1 MGLTRTVLI
10 EDITGNG
17 SLGISIAAGTAV
29 DKAGNLAPAAGPSA
43 TFVVDNTPPTISVSS
58 PSASYTTGGPIDY
71 TVTYADA
78 NFASSSLVASDI
90 TLDQTG
96 TANGQVSVSGS
107 GLSYTVAIGG
117 IAGDGTLGI
126 SIAAGTATDLA
137 SNKAPASGPSASFTV
152 NNTPPTIS
160 ISPPSE
166 SYTAGGP
173 IDYTVTYAD
182 ANFASSNLVASDIT
196 LDETGTAN
204 GQVSVSGSGLS
215 YTVAIGGITGDG
227 TLGISI
233 AAGTATD
240 LAGNKAPASGTSASF
255 TVNNTPPT
263 ISISPPSESYT
274 TGGPIDYT
282 VTYADANFASSN
294 LVASDITLDQTGT
307 ANGQVS
313 VSGSGLSYTVAIGG
327 ITGDGT
333 LGISITARTATD
345 LAGNKAPASGPSATV
360 TVNTTGPTLAAAASA
375 TPDPVTGTSAAL
387 AVLGAD
393 IATGEPS
400 LTYTWVATT
409 YPNGAAPSL
418 SLDNGS
424 NAAQNITALFS
435 RAGDYTFQVTIADP
449 FGLSTTSS
457 VDVTVSQ
464 TLESIVVSP
473 SSATLVTGAAE
484 QFTGTADDQFGNA
497 LSVQPA
503 LTWSVAGSGG
513 IDGNGLYTAP
523 YASGSA
529 TVSVGLAGGG
539 GLTATAGV
547 TFSGQAPQ
555 WTSTN
560 GSSWAAAGNWEDE
573 GTGTILPAAP
583 GVRGVVGDTASFNA
597 GGLAGGTV
605 TLDGAN
611 PNLASISLDSGSNG
625 FTLAAGEPAGT
636 LLLENGTASANI
648 AVVGSQTISTPV
660 VLDSSVEVV
669 PTAGSQLTISGP
681 ISGTG
686 TSLTLNGD
694 GTLILSGANSY
705 GGTTVSDGVLVV
717 ANSSALGGGSSLMVR
732 AGASLLFGSPLEA
745 SPVAAVSAAPA
756 VISTPVTSANTTT
769 ITTIAPVAA
778 SQASVSPLMAN
789 AETLKTETLKSL
801 QRFSV
806 SVFSF
811 SQCRSAAGYL
821 TWLAQ
826 ATSDSYD
833 SEQHAKGLR
842 AIQALDA
849 VFAQYG

>member
-1 MGLTRTVLI
+1 MSVSGSGLSYTVAI
-10 EDITGNG
+10 GGITGDG
-17 SLGISIAAGTAV
+17 TLGISIAAGTAH
-29 DKAGNLAPAAGPSA
+29 DLAGNMASAAGPSA
-43 TFVVDNTPPTISVSS
+43 SFTVDNTPPTISVSS

-360 TVNTTGPTLAAAASA
+360 TVDTTGPTLAAAASA

-449 FGLSTTSS
+449 FGLLTTSS

-513 IDGNGLYTAP
+513 IDGNGLYTSP

-605 TLDGAN
+605 TLDGRQSESCKHLLGFWQQRLHACRGRTRRHVALGERHGEREHRSRGQSDDQYTGRLGQQRRGG
-611 PNLASISLDSGSNG
+611 PDRRQSIDDFRPDQRHGHFVDPKRRWDLDSQRREQLRRHHGIRWRARG
-625 FTLAAGEPAGT
+625 CQLVGAWRRVEP
-636 LLLENGTASANI
+636 
-648 AVVGSQTISTPV
+648 
-660 VLDSSVEVV
+660 
-669 PTAGSQLTISGP
+669 
-681 ISGTG
+681 
-686 TSLTLNGD
+686 D
-694 GTLILSGANSY
+694 GWRRR
-705 GGTTVSDGVLVV
+705 V
-717 ANSSALGGGSSLMVR
+717 APFRFALGGESRG
-732 AGASLLFGSPLEA
+732 G
-745 SPVAAVSAAPA
+745 
-756 VISTPVTSANTTT
+756 
-769 ITTIAPVAA
+769 
-778 SQASVSPLMAN
+778 
-789 AETLKTETLKSL
+789 
-801 QRFSV
+801 RFSRARRNLNARY
-806 SVFSF
+806 F
-811 SQCRSAAGYL
+811 C
-821 TWLAQ
+821 
-826 ATSDSYD
+826 
-833 SEQHAKGLR
+833 QHDDHNNDR
-842 AIQALDA
+842 ARRGEPGFRKPAD
-849 VFAQYG
+849 GKR